1 MCCAVFA
8 DFCVYV
14 DGRPADNGEDEMR
27 ALHEEI
33 SRRTSELQVKTLAFG
48 KNADC
53 TKLEALAHAG
63 DGEFL
68 LAVDGLELKACFEK
82 AAASL
87 VKTHFR

>member
-1 MCCAVFA
+1 MS
-8 DFCVYV
+8 
-14 DGRPADNGEDEMR
+14 DGVPDDSDNGEDTMR

-48 KNADC
+48 KHANR
-53 TKLEALAHAG
+53 TKLKALAHAG
-63 DGEFL
+63 GGEFL

>member
-1 MCCAVFA
+1 MS
-8 DFCVYV
+8 
-14 DGRPADNGEDEMR
+14 DGFPDDSDNGEGAMR
-27 ALHEEI
+27 ALHKKI

-48 KNADC
+48 EHANR

-63 DGEFL
+63 GGEFL